1 MTHSTWSRKIRIR
14 DSRGGRGRCVICGGH
29 FPIWRLQAHHIR
41 PKALYPELATSMAN
55 GVSLCAGCHMGPV
68 HSQNAVMDIKNS
80 DVEAGWRMF
89 VPMFDRWVGLAVN
102 RE

>member
-1 MTHSTWSRKIRIR
+1 
-14 DSRGGRGRCVICGGH
+14 
-29 FPIWRLQAHHIR
+29 
-41 PKALYPELATSMAN
+41 MAN

-68 HSQNAVMDIKNS
+68 HSQNVVMDIKNS